1 MEPSPVASL
10 PAVLKVCLI
19 QVIYGCKKELTRLK
33 AKLNK
38 LKMKDASGIF
48 YHTLL
53 FDMYHTR
60 VILTADFLTDTRT
73 NLNLFY
79 YILRQM

>member
-19 QVIYGCKKELTRLK
+19 QVIHGCKKELTRLK
-33 AKLNK
+33 GKLNK

-53 FDMYHTR
+53 FDMYQTR

-79 YILRQM
+79 YILWEI